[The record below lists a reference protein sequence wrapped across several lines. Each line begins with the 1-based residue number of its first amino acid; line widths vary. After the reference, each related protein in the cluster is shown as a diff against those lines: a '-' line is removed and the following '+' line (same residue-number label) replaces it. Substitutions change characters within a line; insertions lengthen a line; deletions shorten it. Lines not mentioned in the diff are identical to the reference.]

1 LQVGVLDVKLAKT
14 TEKHNTPLLNAILP
28 VLAVRM
34 PVVQRGA
41 YSVVCPTWCVQLG
54 ASNAGSQMREEREAK
69 EEEATRN
76 SRPPSVY
83 ILLKSE
89 SEGLKEK
96 LRRE

>member
-1 LQVGVLDVKLAKT
+1 
-14 TEKHNTPLLNAILP
+14 
-28 VLAVRM
+28 
-34 PVVQRGA
+34 
-41 YSVVCPTWCVQLG
+41 
-54 ASNAGSQMREEREAK
+54 MREEREAK